1 MTLVSHFVSTYLTHS
16 HTTCILSLF
25 LFLYLQDYIFSL
37 LTGYFD
43 PPEGVPELGEG
54 MAYNPYF
61 PGGAIAMPQQLFP
74 DGVEYDDGKIRK
86 TAIVTSRVSMGTL
99 RADNIVC
106 SFPGY
111 LLYNNNYNM
120 ADMIV

>member
-1 MTLVSHFVSTYLTHS
+1 MYS
-16 HTTCILSLF
+16 LSLS
-25 LFLYLQDYIFSL
+25 LYLQDYIFSL

-86 TAIVTSRVSMGTL
+86 TAIVISRVSMCTL

>member
-16 HTTCILSLF
+16 HTTCILSLS
-25 LFLYLQDYIFSL
+25 LSLYLQDYIFSL

-86 TAIVTSRVSMGTL
+86 TAIVTSRVSMCTTL
-99 RADNIVC
+99 WADNIHFRDTC
-106 SFPGY
+106 Y
-111 LLYNNNYNM
+111 
-120 ADMIV
+120 I